1 MEGQAGQRHMER
13 EGKST
18 GHKHTMSGGGS
29 QRAKGVMGKGSPCGH
44 AAKGAMGKHQKTGS
58 GY

>member
-1 MEGQAGQRHMER
+1 MER